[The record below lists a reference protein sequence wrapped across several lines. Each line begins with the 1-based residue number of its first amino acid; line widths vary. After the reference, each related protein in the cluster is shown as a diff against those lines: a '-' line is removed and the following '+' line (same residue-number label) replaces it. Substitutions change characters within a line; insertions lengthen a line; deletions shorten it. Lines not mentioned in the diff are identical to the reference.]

1 MLDIDQR
8 RHHYK
13 NVVHYRS
20 PGVRVP
26 SRFGGGIWGGAQP
39 PPQEKY
45 FYLYF
50 SFLYNDSV
58 VRVSASYSSSRIVC
72 SVLYSVN
79 AHPQSLGPMLKL
91 F

>member
-26 SRFGGGIWGGAQP
+26 SRFGGGISSGK
-39 PPQEKY
+39 KY